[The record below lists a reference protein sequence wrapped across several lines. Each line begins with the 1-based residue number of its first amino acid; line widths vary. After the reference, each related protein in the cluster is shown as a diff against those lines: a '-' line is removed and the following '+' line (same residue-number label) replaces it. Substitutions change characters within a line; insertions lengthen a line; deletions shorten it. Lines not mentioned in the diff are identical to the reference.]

1 MAATLSK
8 PFDSPQRRRGAHV
21 ADFAALLGAPAWGRL
36 PLAVRQRFDRP
47 DGSGTVWERIY
58 QFDGHAPVVVTSVKQ
73 VEDGH
78 LVEALGAG
86 LRMRLQVFESEGA
99 LHFVSTGY
107 YFQLGW
113 IRIPLPGWLSPGT
126 THVVHEDQGDGRF
139 RFTMRTAHA
148 GHGALYDQSGLFS

>member
-1 MAATLSK
+1 
-8 PFDSPQRRRGAHV
+8 
-21 ADFAALLGAPAWGRL
+21 
-36 PLAVRQRFDRP
+36 
-47 DGSGTVWERIY
+47 
-58 QFDGHAPVVVTSVKQ
+58 

-86 LRMRLQVFESEGA
+86 LRMRPQVFESGGA

-126 THVVHEDQGDGRF
+126 TCRSRGPGR
-139 RFTMRTAHA
+139 RTLSIHDAHRA
-148 GHGALYDQSGLFS
+148 RGPSRGPWSTL